1 MFAERKRFILKISF
15 ILQIWIF
22 GHHFYIL
29 LFWGDCYLYGIDNND
44 WSLIREN
51 TSHQSKACV
60 KLLYVFTEYSC
71 FLILNFWNLIWFIL
85 KIKNDFNCLDVNVW
99 GILSG
104 KPINLALSSFFCLS
118 TITVPWKFV
127 CPYLV
132 SSSNSILPTTDQ
144 MFTPSSTKSG

>member
-1 MFAERKRFILKISF
+1 MFAERKRFIFKIIF

-29 LFWGDCYLYGIDNND
+29 LFWRNCCLYGIDNND
-44 WSLIREN
+44 WSFIREN
-51 TSHQSKACV
+51 TSHQLRACV
-60 KLLYVFTEYSC
+60 KLLYFFTEYSC

-104 KPINLALSSFFCLS
+104 KPIHLALSSFLCLS

-127 CPYLV
+127 CPYRE